1 MARKKKKK
9 SARPRS
15 NPNLKAA
22 VKAAYKLG
30 LMDGEEK
37 VLRRIREGSLN

>member
-1 MARKKKKK
+1 MAKRKKT
-9 SARPRS
+9 RQPRID
-15 NPNLKAA
+15 PKMDQA

-37 VLRRIREGSLN
+37 VLRRILEGSLN

>member
-1 MARKKKKK
+1 MAKRKKK
-9 SARPRS
+9 PRRTRLD
-15 NPNLKAA
+15 PKMDQA

-37 VLRRIREGSLN
+37 VLRRILEGSLN